1 MDSLERGTV
10 VSVSGNRAE
19 VLLQGEKV
27 LNRSAMLCPNG
38 TQEGDIVVVAKVN
51 GGYMVLQNY
60 SKG

>member
-1 MDSLERGTV
+1 MDSLERGTI

-19 VLLQGEKV
+19 VLIQGESV
-27 LNRSAMLCPNG
+27 PSRPAMLCPNG

-60 SKG
+60 AKG